1 LDLLAQPAESIT
13 YQDVQDFCH
22 QKVGESTVLDYKKEI
37 PRDLAKH
44 IAAMSNRYGGLII
57 VGVEEDPQTGTP
69 SVYEGLVNDGKL
81 VERGNQFAYNVRPLP
96 SCLVRTTNEVNG
108 KVFLLVRVSEGGSPP
123 YTTVS
128 DPTIYLRTGN
138 VTTPLRPADAE
149 IVRDLHAKR
158 DLAVALQSQN
168 VERADGR
175 LQAVIGLQDAE
186 IARLAKQRRDAGIP
200 AEAPVEFLADNLRL
214 LTAYLQPFY
223 PRRELAVPRI
233 IEAKLRDLR
242 LQRATGPF
250 FPAMQMNPI
259 ARGMMSVQANT
270 KYFRFSCQQVYANG
284 LFHHAENTVR
294 PNSEAV
300 TDICLEDIARVFYLT
315 MLFSRR
321 LYAEFGYQGLVRGSL
336 GLANARGRP
345 VRIIPLAQR
354 PYDSTFPGES
364 PITIDDEYD
373 WPIEADTH
381 QLNDDDWLK
390 RYFKD
395 QMREIYW
402 DLGYSDLRAD
412 VLDIFIA
419 RLGVEGQTTSR

>member
-1 LDLLAQPAESIT
+1 LDLLAQSAESIT
-13 YQDVQDFCH
+13 YQDVQDFCD
-22 QKVGESTVLDYKKEI
+22 QKVGETTVVDYKKEL

-69 SVYEGLVNDGKL
+69 RVYEGLVNDGKL

-96 SCLVRTTNEVNG
+96 SCLVRTTDEVNG

-158 DLAVALQSQN
+158 DLAVTLQSQN
-168 VERADGR
+168 VARANAR
-175 LQAVIGLQDAE
+175 LRAVIERQDAE
-186 IARLAKQRRDAGIP
+186 TVRLVKQQQESSNLLA
-200 AEAPVEFLADNLRL
+200 APEGLMADNLRL

-223 PRRELAVPRI
+223 PRYELAAPRV
-233 IEAKLRDLR
+233 IEAKLKDLR

-250 FPAMQMNPI
+250 FPGTQMSPI
-259 ARGMMSVQANT
+259 ARGMMSVQAST
-270 KYFRFSCQQVYANG
+270 KYFRFACQQLYANG

-294 PNSEAV
+294 PNSGTV
-300 TDICLEDIARVFYLT
+300 TALYLEDIARVFYLT

-321 LYAEFGYQGLVRGSL
+321 LYAQFGYQGLVRGSL
-336 GLANARGRP
+336 ALANARGRS
-345 VRIIPLAQR
+345 VHIIPLAQR
-354 PYDSTFPGES
+354 PYDSTFPGDR
-364 PITIDDEYD
+364 PVTIDDDYD

-402 DLGYSDLRAD
+402 DLGYNDIRAD
-412 VLDIFIA
+412 VLDIFIS
-419 RLGVEGQTTSR
+419 RLGVEEQTAAR